1 MLSMGLNHPLPIVIE
16 PARTS
21 DIDEIVTIENR
32 SYTFPWSRS
41 VLRAEID
48 GEDFSYV
55 YVARLQH
62 NSSFPQKII
71 GYNYFWVVSDEVHI
85 LNLAID
91 PDYRGYGYGKQLMQF
106 ALNFGQERG
115 AKSAFLEVGAS
126 NIVAQ
131 QFYMQL
137 GFYRIGTRKR
147 YYKGKEDAYVM
158 KKQLL

>member
-1 MLSMGLNHPLPIVIE
+1 M
-16 PARTS
+16 
-21 DIDEIVTIENR
+21 
-32 SYTFPWSRS
+32 
-41 VLRAEID
+41 
-48 GEDFSYV
+48 
-55 YVARLQH
+55 
-62 NSSFPQKII
+62 K
-71 GYNYFWVVSDEVHI
+71 
-85 LNLAID
+85 
-91 PDYRGYGYGKQLMQF
+91 F